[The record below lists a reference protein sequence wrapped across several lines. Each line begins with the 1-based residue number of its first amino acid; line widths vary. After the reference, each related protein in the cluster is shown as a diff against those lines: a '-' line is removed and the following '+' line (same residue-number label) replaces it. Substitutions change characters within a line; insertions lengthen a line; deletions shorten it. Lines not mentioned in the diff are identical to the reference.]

1 MVLVLITLISV
12 IITAIH
18 FILNNKVSNYVIFSC
33 TDKEKIKKPKEE
45 LVLSAE
51 DGKYHLCLHGSLLLF
66 QWPLFANEDFFFLTT
81 NYIVFLDL
89 VDLSMAGKLLQN
101 SVVVFIVKESIY
113 VLLYL

>member
-1 MVLVLITLISV
+1 M
-12 IITAIH
+12 
-18 FILNNKVSNYVIFSC
+18 
-33 TDKEKIKKPKEE
+33 KI
-45 LVLSAE
+45 
-51 DGKYHLCLHGSLLLF
+51 
-66 QWPLFANEDFFFLTT
+66 FFFLTK